1 MLDWV
6 GGCGSGIEWYYAFCI
21 RYPTEIILALPE
33 LISAPSSLAS
43 EHVLRLILQVDATGL
58 SINDKTPKEWLIQP
72 SLPPSINLPPTQLT
86 HPPSHRCIS
95 LLFFFFFLITTTL
108 TLTIIHLSPI
118 HNISQ

>member
-1 MLDWV
+1 MGDVEVALSV
-6 GGCGSGIEWYYAFCI
+6 LCILYYWTA
-21 RYPTEIILALPE
+21 EIVLVWLE

-43 EHVLRLILQVDATGL
+43 EHVLRLILQVNATGL
-58 SINDKTPKEWLIQP
+58 SINNKTPKEWLIQP
-72 SLPPSINLPPTQLT
+72 SLLSSTNLPTTQLT
-86 HPPSHRCIS
+86 QPPSHRCIS